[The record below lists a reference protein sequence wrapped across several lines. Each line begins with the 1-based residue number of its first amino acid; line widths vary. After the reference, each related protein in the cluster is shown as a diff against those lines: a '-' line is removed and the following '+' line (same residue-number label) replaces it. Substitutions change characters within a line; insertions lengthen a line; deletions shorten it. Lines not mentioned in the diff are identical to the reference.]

1 MTIGGPQGLSVDLNR
16 TPETA
21 QALEAEMVAR
31 STIEVRVEAR
41 RERCR
46 ADWGAALMALA
57 ETGRSRL
64 REMAVLADILA
75 S

>member
-1 MTIGGPQGLSVDLNR
+1 MSVDLNLS
-16 TPETA
+16 PETA
-21 QALEAEMVAR
+21 QAFEAETGAR

-46 ADWGAALMALA
+46 ADWGTALMAFA

-64 REMAVLADILA
+64 REIAVLADMVARLGGISL
-75 S
+75 